1 MLGYNSNLYSDQEGL
16 ESDNRLQFDDN
27 HRTDLYDSLLSLN
40 TVIENPSS
48 RLTVHD
54 GETQSLI
61 EPNDSLTLSIPWE
74 SGVGSDLTITE
85 INAVDA
91 NFTFSEKKSDEE
103 PKENVQPDLPNVENT
118 MDGEYTS
125 EEPSLLSS
133 EVSTEHLYLKCIA
146 ALCIQIILSSLSMIF
161 VFLLTNYVCYTWCV
175 VVLCITYCMAKTSK
189 PCLHSDA
196 LFRNEQDFFDIQHLY
211 CILKHKD
218 SF

>member
-1 MLGYNSNLYSDQEGL
+1 MWKEWRIELHIYPWLKEQRGSELDTERSSSSSFSISGSISSASSVLGYNSNLYSDQEGL

-61 EPNDSLTLSIPWE
+61 EPNDSLTLSIPGE

-146 ALCIQIILSSLSMIF
+146 AL
-161 VFLLTNYVCYTWCV
+161 N
-175 VVLCITYCMAKTSK
+175 K
-189 PCLHSDA
+189 
-196 LFRNEQDFFDIQHLY
+196 
-211 CILKHKD
+211 
-218 SF
+218 